1 MRTSKRSGYGYQPMR
16 ITSRRRARFRL
27 TPLAVALATVV
38 IVGLGVG
45 IAALAGA
52 FSGEPSGGGNASGDP
67 SVSHEGRF
75 SRDVTV
81 DGADVSGLSWDEAK
95 AKVEEAQK
103 ARTAAVSVT
112 LARETYQVEFTA
124 EHVPVS
130 YNTDEVLGQAMKGGA
145 GKYNTTM
152 ACDPSAIEQEVRF
165 FAETAYVAPVDAMV
179 FSFDPSKPDGQRFT
193 FSDDRPG
200 QKVDADAL
208 WAQVQ
213 QAFETG
219 VWSKINVTPQV
230 EPASVTKAVLEAN
243 SRLIVSYQSKMND
256 HSRERLKNITL
267 ASESVSKH
275 LILPGEE
282 FSFNEA
288 TGERTAAK
296 GYLVAH
302 VLSAG
307 VEDNGLAGGV
317 CQVSGTLF
325 NAAARA
331 NLEIVKRVNH
341 SIPSAYLIRGQ
352 DATVDYPSK
361 DLVIRNNGDTPVILV
376 VTVDQQSPWKVTAEV
391 YGKPFAAGETI
402 ELATVVDKVLPK
414 LDTVRYE
421 DSNAVLPGETKV
433 INPRDG
439 VVLSVYKL
447 YKKDGVEYKREKLDS
462 ITYKAYGTVVL
473 YNPNDPKPT
482 GLPSESPSP
491 SPSSTTAPNTPA
503 ATPKPTQ
510 APTPTP
516 DTPTAPPVE
525 QTPAA

>member
-1 MRTSKRSGYGYQPMR
+1 MRTSRRSGYGYQPIR
-16 ITSRRRARFRL
+16 ITPRRRVRFRP

-38 IVGLGVG
+38 FVGVGLG
-45 IAALAGA
+45 IAAISGV
-52 FSGEPSGGGNASGDP
+52 FSSEPSGGGNASKNP
-67 SVSHEGRF
+67 VVSHEGRLA
-75 SRDVTV
+75 RGVTV

-95 AKVEEAQK
+95 VKVEEAQK

-112 LARETYQVEFTA
+112 LARENYKVVFTG
-124 EHVPVS
+124 EHVVVS
-130 YNTDEVLGQAMKGGA
+130 YNTEEVLGQALKGGA
-145 GKYNTTM
+145 GQYDTVMT
-152 ACDPSAIEQEVRF
+152 CDPSAIEQDVRF
-165 FAETAYVAPVDAMV
+165 YAETLYIAPFDAMV
-179 FSFDPSKPDGQRFT
+179 TGFDPTKPDGQRFT

-208 WAQVQ
+208 WEQVK
-213 QAFETG
+213 QAFATG
-219 VWSKINVTPQV
+219 AWGQIDVAPEVL
-230 EPASVTKAVLEAN
+230 PAKVTKAVLEAN
-243 SRLIVSYQSKMND
+243 SKLVVRYQSKMND
-256 HSRERLKNITL
+256 HSKERLNNITI
-267 ASESVSKH
+267 AAQTVSKF
-275 LILPGEE
+275 LILPGGE
-282 FSFNEA
+282 FSFNGA

-296 GYLVAH
+296 GYEIAH

-331 NLEIVKRVNH
+331 NLEIVARTPH

-352 DATVDYPSK
+352 DATVDFPSK
-361 DLVIRNNGDTPVILV
+361 DLVIRNNGDTPVIIMIL
-376 VTVDQQSPWKVTAEV
+376 VDQQSPWKVTAEI

-414 LDTVRYE
+414 LDTIRYE
-421 DSNAVLPGETKV
+421 DSNAMLPGETKV
-433 INPRDG
+433 IQPRDG

-447 YKKDGVEYKREKLDS
+447 YKRNGVEYKREKLDS

-482 GLPSESPSP
+482 GLPTESLPPTPSA
-491 SPSSTTAPNTPA
+491 TTTPDTPA
-503 ATPKPTQ
+503 PTQKPAQ

-516 DTPTAPPVE
+516 DTPTEPPVE
-525 QTPAA
+525 QTTAP